1 MEEKITTASN
11 RPCAPAQ
18 PNKMGVLPEGKL
30 LFSMGVPLALSMLT
44 QALYNIVDSIFVS
57 FIDESALTA
66 VTLSYP
72 IFMLMI
78 SVAVGTAS
86 ASTR

>member
-1 MEEKITTASN
+1 
-11 RPCAPAQ
+11 
-18 PNKMGVLPEGKL
+18 
-30 LFSMGVPLALSMLT
+30 MLT

-57 FIDESALTA
+57 FVDESALTA

-78 SVAVGTAS
+78 AVAVGMLPTKGMPLPLVSYGGS
-86 ASTR
+86 AMMAAGVQVGILLALSREART